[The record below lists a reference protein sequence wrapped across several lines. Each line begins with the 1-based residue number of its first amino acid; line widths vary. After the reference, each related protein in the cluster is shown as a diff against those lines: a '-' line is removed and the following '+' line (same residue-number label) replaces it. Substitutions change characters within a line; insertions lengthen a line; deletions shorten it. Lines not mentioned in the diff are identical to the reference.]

1 MYHLFLLYYFQKR
14 VYKTRCIVC
23 SFQRTAKVVLCE
35 FHETFMTYYKTTT
48 TTMST
53 HRRATKLNRS
63 KKQQKPTAR
72 RPLKNT
78 FRPIVP
84 HLSHSHSHSGPPFYP
99 GKCPSAVHKSRK
111 KRDEKNLSCGYFW
124 ASE

>member
-1 MYHLFLLYYFQKR
+1 MYHLSPLYYFQKR

-23 SFQRTAKVVLCE
+23 SFQATAKVVLCE

-48 TTMST
+48 TTTTST

-63 KKQQKPTAR
+63 KKQPKPTAR
-72 RPLKNT
+72 HPLKNT

-84 HLSHSHSHSGPPFYP
+84 HISQSHSGPPSIRANAHQQYI
-99 GKCPSAVHKSRK
+99 KVEK
-111 KRDEKNLSCGYFW
+111 KQNGKNLSCGYFW
-124 ASE
+124 ASK

>member
-1 MYHLFLLYYFQKR
+1 MYFHEN
-14 VYKTRCIVC
+14 VC
-23 SFQRTAKVVLCE
+23 AFCGKEYTKLAAQCATFGATAKVVLCE

-48 TTMST
+48 TTTASP

-63 KKQQKPTAR
+63 KKQPKPTTR
-72 RPLKNT
+72 HPLKDT

-84 HLSHSHSHSGPPFYP
+84 QLPLRPLFYA

-111 KRDEKNLSCGYFW
+111 KRRANLSCGYFW
-124 ASE
+124 AGE